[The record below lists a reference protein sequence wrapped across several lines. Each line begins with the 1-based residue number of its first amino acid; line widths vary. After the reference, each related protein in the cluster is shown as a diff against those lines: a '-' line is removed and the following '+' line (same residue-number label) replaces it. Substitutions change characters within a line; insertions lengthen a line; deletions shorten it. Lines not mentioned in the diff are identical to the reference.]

1 MSFSR
6 KGWSKY
12 FGILG
17 RNLLRDSWYPT
28 VGAVAAQAL
37 ISPES
42 TWTDCLT
49 TGLGFLIFVVATAM
63 FCFGFSWAG
72 SLWEEDE

>member
-1 MSFSR
+1 MGFSR
-6 KGWSKY
+6 KDWSKY

-28 VGAVAAQAL
+28 VGVVAAQAL

-42 TWTDCLT
+42 TWADCFATCFGLLT
-49 TGLGFLIFVVATAM
+49 FIVAAAM
-63 FCFGFSWAG
+63 FCFGFSWA
-72 SLWEEDE
+72 SSEPDDDQ